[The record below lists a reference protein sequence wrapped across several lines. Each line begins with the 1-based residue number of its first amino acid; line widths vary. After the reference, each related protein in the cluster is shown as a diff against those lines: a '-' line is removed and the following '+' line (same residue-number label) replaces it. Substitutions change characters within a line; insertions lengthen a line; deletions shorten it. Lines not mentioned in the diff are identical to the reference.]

1 MDLDLTV
8 AIPTYNGAKRL
19 PEVLQRLQLSCH
31 DALQTAART
40 KNFSWEIIVVDNNST
55 DDTAKVVQSYQASW
69 SELYPLKYCFEP
81 RQGAAFARKRA
92 FEEARGTLVGFLD
105 DDNIPAPDW
114 VAAAYVFAQ
123 EHPAAGAYG
132 SQIQGVFEV
141 QPPENFH
148 RLAPFLAITNRGSMP
163 LRYEPQKKV
172 LPPSA
177 GLVVRKQAWL
187 NSVPKEL
194 VLTGRTPS
202 SMVTSED
209 LEMLSYIQAKGW
221 EIWYNPAMQI
231 EHKIPHWR
239 LEREYLIPFFRGI
252 GLSRYVTRMLSVQ
265 PWQRPIATF
274 AYMTNDLRKIAF
286 HLLKHGVYV
295 QSDLIA
301 ACEMEL
307 FVSSLV
313 SPFYLWKH
321 GYFNRK
327 EQRSFDSSAISNN

>member
-1 MDLDLTV
+1 MVVDLTV
-8 AIPTYNGAKRL
+8 AIPTYNGERRL
-19 PEVLQRLQLSCH
+19 PEVLDRLRISCN
-31 DALQTAART
+31 DALPASAHAE
-40 KNFSWEIIVVDNNST
+40 NFTWEVIVVDNNST
-55 DDTAKVVQSYQASW
+55 DDTAKVVQCYQANW
-69 SELYPLKYCFEP
+69 SKQYPLKYCFEP
-81 RQGAAFARKRA
+81 KQGAAFARKRA

-114 VAAAYVFAQ
+114 VVAAYTFAQ

-132 SQIQGVFEV
+132 SQIHGVFEV
-141 QPPENFH
+141 TPPENFH
-148 RLAPFLAITNRGSMP
+148 RLAPFLAITDRGSKP

-187 NSVPKEL
+187 DSVPTQL
-194 VLTGRTPS
+194 VLTGRTPN

-221 EIWYNPAMQI
+221 EIWYNPTMQI
-231 EHKIPHWR
+231 DHKIPHWR

-265 PWQRPIATF
+265 PWQRPIANL
-274 AYMTNDLRKIAF
+274 AYMTNDLRKITF
-286 HLLKHGVYV
+286 HLLKHGVGV
-295 QSDLIA
+295 RSDLIA

-327 EQRSFDSSAISNN
+327 KQQRFDNSAMSNH